1 MQNIQGTYN
10 LSAFDGTVTSDF
22 LKLGN
27 LTNKAKAG
35 LIDYSAAD
43 FEESREALLVYLK
56 AIYPTEYNS
65 FAESDLGI
73 MLVEMFAYMSSV
85 LSYKADMIANENFI
99 TSVKTPENLR
109 KLLQLIGIKMRGPI
123 SSKAGARLVVE
134 TGEEITG
141 SESIVIAHADRT
153 FSVPSNKDSGML
165 SFVVY
170 KVDSTGNIDLGQD
183 SITLIPSE
191 SLNSAGADF
200 SNLILLEGIAQK
212 QTGTFSNT
220 DTIHSIN
227 LQTPSITEGS
237 ITVVLENGDI
247 YEEIE
252 NIFLAGDTSKVFSK
266 TYLDDYSAVLN
277 FGDNQRGKAPEAG
290 TDYTVYYRTG
300 GGDRGNIISNSISIK
315 TPATVAGVT
324 SVVNI
329 TNPKMATG
337 GSKSETVEHAKKYGP
352 YFFKTQYRAVTGEDY
367 TSFANHFMNSA
378 GKSGKAQA
386 VLRSSGAGSNMID
399 IYIVAFGAEV
409 AGFKTQLERA
419 SISYKQDLLTYLNE
433 YKMITDEI
441 TIVDGLVRTLDL
453 EATIYLDKP
462 HKIFESD
469 IKAKATRAMLK
480 FFDLDTQEFGQD
492 LDVNELN
499 RALFEINEIRFS
511 SINNIKNTVKLNFN
525 EILQLNNVQ
534 IKVVYV

>member
-1 MQNIQGTYN
+1 MQNIKGTYN
-10 LSAFDGTVTSDF
+10 VSAFDGTVTSDF
-22 LKLGN
+22 LKFGT
-27 LTNKAKAG
+27 LTPKAKAG
-35 LIDYSAAD
+35 LIDYSISD
-43 FEESREALLVYLK
+43 FEESREALLKYLK

-85 LSYKADMIANENFI
+85 LSYKTDMIANENFI

-109 KLLQLIGIKMRGPI
+109 KLLQLIGIKMKGPI
-123 SSKAGARLVVE
+123 SSKAGARILVE
-134 TGEEITG
+134 TGEEISG
-141 SESIVIAHADRT
+141 GQSIVIDHSNRT
-153 FSVPSNKDSGML
+153 FSIPSTKDSGML
-165 SFVVY
+165 SFALY

-191 SLNSAGADF
+191 SLNAAGADF

-212 QTGTFSNT
+212 ETGTFSNRS
-220 DTIHSIN
+220 TIQSIK
-227 LQTPSITEGS
+227 LETPSITEGS
-237 ITVVLENGDI
+237 ITVVLSNGDI

-252 NIFLAGDTSKVFSK
+252 NIFLADGTSKVFSK

-277 FGDNQRGKAPEAG
+277 FGDNQRGRSPEPG
-290 TDYTVYYRTG
+290 TSYTVYYRTG
-300 GGDRGNIISNSISIK
+300 GGDRGNIISNSIGIK
-315 TPATVAGVT
+315 TPATVAGVV

-329 TNPKMATG
+329 SNPRMATG

-367 TSFANHFMNSA
+367 TAFANHFTNSA

-399 IYIVAFGAEV
+399 IYVVAFGAEV
-409 AGFKTQLERA
+409 AGFKTQVERA
-419 SISYKQDLLTYLNE
+419 SIAYKQDLLTYLNE

-462 HKIFESD
+462 HKIFEAD

-480 FFDLDTQEFGQD
+480 FFDLDTQDFGQD
-492 LDVNELN
+492 LKIDELN
-499 RALFEINEIRFS
+499 RALFEIAEIRFS
-511 SINNIKNTVKLNFN
+511 SIDNIKNTVKLNFN
-525 EILQLNNVQ
+525 EILQLNNIQ

>member
-43 FEESREALLVYLK
+43 FEESRAALLVYLK

-134 TGEEITG
+134 TGEEISG
-141 SESIVIAHADRT
+141 SESIVITHANRT

-165 SFVVY
+165 SFAVY

-183 SITLIPSE
+183 SITLILSE

-277 FGDNQRGKAPEAG
+277 FGDNQRGRAPDAG

-399 IYIVAFGAEV
+399 IYVIAFGAEV

-492 LDVNELN
+492 LKIGELN
-499 RALFEINEIRFS
+499 RALFDINEIRFS
-511 SINNIKNTVKLNFN
+511 SIDNIKNTVKLNFN